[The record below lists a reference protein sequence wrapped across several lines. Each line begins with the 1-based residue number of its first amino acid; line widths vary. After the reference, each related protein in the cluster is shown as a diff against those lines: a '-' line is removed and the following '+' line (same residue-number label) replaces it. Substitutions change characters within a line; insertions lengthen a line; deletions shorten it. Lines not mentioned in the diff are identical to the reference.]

1 MTAFTHDELLFISYF
16 KTFPKSKLVRSLT
29 KELNS
34 LDGEEARK
42 EEMILS
48 ILDKL
53 KTMTEAELDGI
64 DPIFDDYELD
74 EELLPSWRE
83 SNDDD
88 EDDIDDDWEANPS
101 GLANTYSGG

>member
-16 KTFPKSKLVRSLT
+16 KTFPKSKLFRSLM

-34 LDGEEARK
+34 LDGKESRK

-53 KTMTEAELDGI
+53 KSMTEADLDSI
-64 DPIFDDYELD
+64 DPIFDEYELD
-74 EELLPSWRE
+74 DELLPTWRE
-83 SNDDD
+83 VDDD
-88 EDDIDDDWEANPS
+88 DDVF
-101 GLANTYSGG
+101 

>member
-16 KTFPKSKLVRSLT
+16 KTFPKPKLVRSLM

-34 LDGEEARK
+34 LDGKESRK

-53 KTMTEAELDGI
+53 KSMTEADLDSI
-64 DPIFDDYELD
+64 DPIFDEYELD
-74 EELLPSWRE
+74 DELLPTWRE
-83 SNDDD
+83 ADDD
-88 EDDIDDDWEANPS
+88 DDDVF
-101 GLANTYSGG
+101 